1 MIAHSSLHIKTIL
14 LTLIP
19 LSNEF
24 SKLEIYNNSISCQI
38 TVAEHIRHMLQQFCG
53 PKTFPVYSQI
63 PQTKK
68 GNIFRVQTCTFQS
81 EMVKYHSQF
90 RNSTNWLFFF
100 FFFLSKTRFN
110 SILYSHAHKYTSLEL
125 SESIRLPNLHDEF

>member
-1 MIAHSSLHIKTIL
+1 MIAHSSLHVKTIL

-24 SKLEIYNNSISCQI
+24 NKLEIFNNSCSCQI

-68 GNIFRVQTCTFQS
+68 GTFSEYKHVLSRVKWLNIAANS
-81 EMVKYHSQF
+81 EIAPTGS
-90 RNSTNWLFFF
+90 FFF
-100 FFFLSKTRFN
+100 FKHGQ
-110 SILYSHAHKYTSLEL
+110 I
-125 SESIRLPNLHDEF
+125 